1 MKSTVLPPVAG
12 AVDLFHPL
20 RQPLMQQQS
29 PARLPPP
36 PPQAVAVAA
45 AQFSATPRGEAA
57 RHDTATAASVQL
69 QRDWARL
76 CVLEAA
82 LDRCY
87 ALSKSKRR
95 GASSRGR
102 SKPGA
107 APSRSG
113 GGTEGKD
120 TPLRHYPTPRT
131 FAVYALCVYQISKDC
146 LYKLRK
152 QDLETYFYTKLGIS
166 RAQTYRIVAAGQ
178 TICNLVSN
186 KGLDVDDVE
195 QIRQLPHSQAQCADI
210 ERLASGLP
218 RRERMLW
225 AHALSEQKRLVQATG
240 GIGGTAVDIL
250 RACDGLRNTE
260 RWQDAATAPST
271 ITGKVNPDRTR
282 LALSA
287 GGSGSPPKSPV
298 SLLTP
303 PQREQHTSTTHDST
317 SNTRGSGESPPDTVV
332 FALPARP
339 RPQNLHTIPPQHHHL
354 YTFST
359 ADSHPP
365 HALSSYD
372 GPAYM
377 RSYGPPQVAPYY
389 MQPPPPSNV
398 PHWWLRPRAKR
409 VNEDDLF
416 SENTVFDLTE
426 PKATDSIDHFVHERY
441 IERAMGPFTFT
452 PAMKEKFEADGY
464 LVIPDFFTLDEAHK
478 LKKRADEL
486 LTSFDLSTH
495 PMTRFH
501 TEEHGKN
508 NGDDYFL
515 NSGDKIH
522 FFFEDKAFDPATGKL
537 AVPKERAINK
547 IGHALHVLDPEFA
560 RFSMQPGVVE
570 IARKL
575 EFHSPQVLQSM
586 VICKQPRVGGAVP
599 PHQDSQFLH
608 TDPPSAVGFWFALED
623 CTRDN
628 GCLSFVPGSHK
639 EAPISRRFV
648 RNPAGSGTVFVGDVG
663 KTYPPEAFEMA
674 EVKAGSLV
682 LIHGSTVHA
691 SSPNTSDHSRYIY
704 TFHVIEGDYRYDE
717 RNWLQPTRE
726 MPFQPL
732 LC

>member
-1 MKSTVLPPVAG
+1 MS
-12 AVDLFHPL
+12 
-20 RQPLMQQQS
+20 S
-29 PARLPPP
+29 
-36 PPQAVAVAA
+36 
-45 AQFSATPRGEAA
+45 
-57 RHDTATAASVQL
+57 
-69 QRDWARL
+69 QR
-76 CVLEAA
+76 
-82 LDRCY
+82 
-87 ALSKSKRR
+87 
-95 GASSRGR
+95 
-102 SKPGA
+102 
-107 APSRSG
+107 
-113 GGTEGKD
+113 
-120 TPLRHYPTPRT
+120 
-131 FAVYALCVYQISKDC
+131 FAVCP
-146 LYKLRK
+146 
-152 QDLETYFYTKLGIS
+152 
-166 RAQTYRIVAAGQ
+166 
-178 TICNLVSN
+178 
-186 KGLDVDDVE
+186 VE
-195 QIRQLPHSQAQCADI
+195 
-210 ERLASGLP
+210 
-218 RRERMLW
+218 
-225 AHALSEQKRLVQATG
+225 SE
-240 GIGGTAVDIL
+240 
-250 RACDGLRNTE
+250 
-260 RWQDAATAPST
+260 
-271 ITGKVNPDRTR
+271 
-282 LALSA
+282 
-287 GGSGSPPKSPV
+287 
-298 SLLTP
+298 
-303 PQREQHTSTTHDST
+303 
-317 SNTRGSGESPPDTVV
+317 
-332 FALPARP
+332 
-339 RPQNLHTIPPQHHHL
+339 
-354 YTFST
+354 
-359 ADSHPP
+359 
-365 HALSSYD
+365 
-372 GPAYM
+372 
-377 RSYGPPQVAPYY
+377 
-389 MQPPPPSNV
+389 
-398 PHWWLRPRAKR
+398 R

-416 SENTVFDLTE
+416 SENMVFDLTE
-426 PKATDSIDHFVHERY
+426 PSATDSIDHFVHERY
-441 IERAMGPFTFT
+441 IERAMAPFTFT
-452 PAMKEKFEADGY
+452 PAMKEKRLTSEAKFEADGY

-486 LTSFDLSTH
+486 LTSFDMSTH

-575 EFHSPQVLQSM
+575 EFHTPQVLQSM

-648 RNPAGSGTVFVGDVG
+648 RNPAGPGTVFVGDVG

-732 LC
+732 PC